1 MFFKKGFYMSSLN
14 ILFRCFKVNF
24 LRWCCPSLNP
34 PFRPNQHTR
43 AKLSIILQRASE
55 KTMTSNFYWEAHR
68 RIFDNFA
75 LLCWLGRKGG
85 SSEGEHH
92 LEKLDDDVVWTP
104 SNWTTL
110 GHNILLVATKSFYSC
125 YCYTHSTLKM
135 MVV

>member
-1 MFFKKGFYMSSLN
+1 
-14 ILFRCFKVNF
+14 
-24 LRWCCPSLNP
+24 
-34 PFRPNQHTR
+34 
-43 AKLSIILQRASE
+43 
-55 KTMTSNFYWEAHR
+55 MTSDSFSEAHR

-125 YCYTHSTLKM
+125 YCYTHSKNDGSI
-135 MVV
+135 VVVLYNDSFL